1 MRGSC
6 QALADMRE
14 VAAGRGWR
22 RFRRG
27 LNWLGG
33 GYLVYHA
40 LVAVLLM
47 ASFMIDTR
55 AGYWRE
61 AGAVGELALLIVLYP
76 MFIPALRVSGGP
88 HNFGGGPSILLA
100 VPVLL

>member
-1 MRGSC
+1 
-6 QALADMRE
+6 MRE

-76 MFIPALRVSGGP
+76 MFIPALLVSGGP